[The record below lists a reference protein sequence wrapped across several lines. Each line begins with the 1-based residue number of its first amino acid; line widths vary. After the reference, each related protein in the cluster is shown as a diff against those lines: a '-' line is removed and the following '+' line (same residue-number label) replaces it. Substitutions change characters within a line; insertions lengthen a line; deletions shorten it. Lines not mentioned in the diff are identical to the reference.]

1 MASTIKRILS
11 HLIDPPWRVRRAF
24 PPDVLQAVE
33 AEIAAS
39 EARHAGELRFVVEP
53 GLSLVHLLRGVSAR
67 QRALEVFAQLHVWD
81 TEDNSGVLIYVL
93 LADRQ
98 VEILADRG
106 IHRRVGDAVWQSIC
120 HEIEEAFRDGR
131 FRDGA
136 IVGVCAVGQV
146 LAAHF
151 PPRAGNPDE
160 LPNTAVIL

>member
-24 PPDVLQAVE
+24 PPEVLKEVE
-33 AEIAAS
+33 AAIAAS
-39 EARHAGELRFVVEP
+39 EAHHAGELRFVVEP
-53 GLSLVHLLRGVSAR
+53 GLSLAHLLRGVSAR

-106 IHRRVGDAVWQSIC
+106 IHRRVGDGVWQSIC
-120 HEIEEAFRDGR
+120 HEMESAFRAGR

-136 IVGVCAVGQV
+136 LAGVREVGHV

-151 PPRAGNPDE
+151 PPRADNPDE